1 MFLDIFYCLDFSC
14 LSISRSYL
22 LSGLLYQIY
31 THLSDFFLLLSY
43 IHIIYFIYSFFQLPV
58 ICFFLT
64 TLRIPS
70 FLCLL
75 ALSSSSFLTLAEIIS
90 KCLQVVRRRRHRI
103 SFFFLISP
111 LYSHLPF
118 HIRRFSSGTACGR
131 VDLDPSQS
139 EAEEGAGAV
148 TYSYFSVE
156 VRLSDMPPTR
166 LSHSEN
172 MKHELHGRVNSI
184 FSMLCNEDVDYLIGL
199 MYESLQHKPEI

>member
-31 THLSDFFLLLSY
+31 THLSDFFFIII
-43 IHIIYFIYSFFQLPV
+43 IHPHHIFYLFIFSTSCHL
-58 ICFFLT
+58 FFLI

-103 SFFFLISP
+103 SFFF
-111 LYSHLPF
+111 
-118 HIRRFSSGTACGR
+118 
-131 VDLDPSQS
+131 
-139 EAEEGAGAV
+139 
-148 TYSYFSVE
+148 SYFTS
-156 VRLSDMPPTR
+156 LFPSSFP
-166 LSHSEN
+166 HSTLLIR
-172 MKHELHGRVNSI
+172 HRVWACRPGS
-184 FSMLCNEDVDYLIGL
+184 
-199 MYESLQHKPEI
+199 

>member
-1 MFLDIFYCLDFSC
+1 MPGFFLLVYQQK
-14 LSISRSYL
+14 LSTFRLVVSD
-22 LSGLLYQIY
+22 LYSFIR
-31 THLSDFFLLLSY
+31 FFLLLSY
-43 IHIIYFIYSFFQLPV
+43 IHIIYFIYSFFSTSCHL
-58 ICFFLT
+58 FFLI

-70 FLCLL
+70 FLCLV

>member
-1 MFLDIFYCLDFSC
+1 MP
-14 LSISRSYL
+14 
-22 LSGLLYQIY
+22 G
-31 THLSDFFLLLSY
+31 FFLLVYQQKLST
-43 IHIIYFIYSFFQLPV
+43 FRLVVSDLYSFIRFIFIIIIHPHHISYLF
-58 ICFFLT
+58 IFSTSCHLFFLI